1 MGNNIVRC
9 SLELP
14 LFEEEEKQLR
24 ALAHHLRK
32 DERAVMAYALRR
44 LFEEINPPTPD
55 STPAIVFNVGDL
67 VIRSG
72 RMTVPHVVG
81 SRRTKDGA
89 QRALCGM
96 SLEYPER
103 WARLRP
109 GSRHPCSLCKKAKR

>member
-1 MGNNIVRC
+1 MGNNMVRR
-9 SLELP
+9 SLDLP
-14 LFEEEEKQLR
+14 LFEEEDKQLR
-24 ALAHHLRK
+24 ALAHHLRT

-44 LFEEINPPTPD
+44 LFEELAPPSPD
-55 STPAIVFNVGDL
+55 GPAAIVFNIGDL

-81 SRRTKDGA
+81 SRRTDDGA
-89 QRALCGM
+89 QRAVCGM

-109 GSRHPCSLCKKAKR
+109 GSRDPCSLCKKAKR